1 MNLKKIEI
9 YGFKSFADKV
19 VIEFNDGITAIV
31 GPNGCGKSNVADA
44 IRWVMGEQRMK
55 ILRGKKSEDL
65 IFSGTDT
72 RRLLSFC
79 EVSLYFDNSDKI
91 FNVEFNEVVVTR
103 KSYRSSENEYF
114 INNTPCRLKDIQ
126 ELFRDT
132 GLGRE
137 GYSIIGQG
145 MVAQILSSRP
155 DERRLIFEEAAGIT
169 NFKAK
174 KETAEKDL
182 DQTNANL
189 AIVDNTLSVMEHS
202 LGPLEKQAQATA
214 KAIEYRTELK
224 NLEVNTYLFQT
235 DHNTESKKKVL
246 DKLYALSSEL
256 KAENEN
262 FEQINEALLVNRLK
276 INSEDD
282 ENNAKRDER
291 TQLMLADANLKSKNR
306 SLTDR
311 LQVLTDDVQ
320 RLTADRDNHL
330 STIDL
335 KGTELKSAETERV
348 EKNTEYNELDKN
360 LAVYTKE
367 LEEAENVVSTLEK
380 KLEQCNKIVMDS
392 KDKRTQLVSG
402 KVQSELMK
410 NMLTS
415 EIEENSYK
423 AQDLSA
429 KLKTV
434 TGEKK
439 NLQERIDDITEER
452 EEKLSEKAELN
463 RKYITNK
470 EILSSAREKKE
481 KLLNNRSGLEAKL
494 QLLENFKKNFSG
506 YASPLQSLLKDAK
519 AIPEVDEKIA
529 GVVGH
534 IITVPKDLQ
543 FAIEIALGGKINN
556 VITEDD
562 SDATELIHYLKEHD
576 LGRLTFMPLNT
587 TKPHDLANDFRGVV
601 DEEGVLGIGSQL
613 VRYDKKFKP
622 AISNILG
629 SIVIVEDGEVGKRI
643 AKKYNFKFEI
653 VSLDGQF
660 FSTGGNIS
668 GGSRSKRDSQIL
680 SRDTEINETYDK
692 VKQTTKELANLEEE
706 IAKLKAENDT
716 LESKER
722 IADERIRMLEVE
734 GAKLTEKQM
743 SFIEEEKR
751 LSTELN
757 ALNKEIDGAKKQVEV
772 LSRELKSS
780 EDAGSELDSAETEAI
795 ALVDSLRDDILV
807 KKQMRDQALRRE
819 KEARMAYL
827 ILKNTADNLNE
838 TIGRA
843 KNAIAFAEKSIM
855 DIGAEVAV
863 KNSEIKRVSL
873 ELETAVVSEI
883 DRERLNA
890 LNEEIEKIDVRK
902 KALQRERDEL
912 ENKREETQKK
922 INALTEKKIR
932 DEGALEKID
941 SDAYALSEKIREDY
955 LLDYESAQEYR
966 MEEFDYEK
974 ALKLISK
981 LKGQI
986 NALGPVNELAI
997 EEYDKMSV
1005 DYVRIKKERDDIV
1018 LAIEDLQ
1025 SAIASLKKEMETMFT
1040 DSFQKISEN
1049 FVQIFKDLFGGGKG
1063 VLTLVPNPD
1072 NPSPLEAG
1080 IDIAACPP
1088 GKNLKN
1094 IMQLSGGESTL
1105 TAIAILLSILKL
1117 KPMPFCVLDEVEAA
1131 LDESNADLF
1140 AKYIKR
1146 FRTTTQ
1152 FILITHKKPT
1162 MENADYLYGITMQE
1176 KGVSR
1181 VVTVKLSEAV
1191 KFVSEE

>member
-19 VIEFNDGITAIV
+19 TIEFNDGITAIV

-65 IFSGTDT
+65 IFAGTDT

-91 FNVEFNEVVVTR
+91 FNLEFNEVVVTR

-114 INNTPCRLKDIQ
+114 INNTPCRLKDVQ

-182 DQTNANL
+182 EQTNANL
-189 AIVDNTLSVMEHS
+189 AIVDNTISVMEHS

-224 NLEVNTYLFQT
+224 NLEVNAYLFQT

-246 DKLYALSSEL
+246 DKLYALNEEL
-256 KAENEN
+256 KAENIN
-262 FEQINEALLVNRLK
+262 FEQINEALMQNRLK

-291 TQLMLADANLKSKNR
+291 TQLMLQDANLKSHNR
-306 SLTDR
+306 SLADK
-311 LQVLTDDVQ
+311 LQVLTDDVN
-320 RLTADRDNHL
+320 RLSSERDRNI

-335 KGTELKSAETERV
+335 KTAELKSAEKKRV
-348 EKNTEYNELDKN
+348 QKNAEYTELDKN
-360 LAVYTKE
+360 LAVFTKE
-367 LEEAENVVSTLEK
+367 LEDAEGVVSAMEK

-392 KDKRTQLVSG
+392 KDKRTELVTG

-410 NMLTS
+410 NMLAS

-423 AQDLSA
+423 SQDLSA
-429 KLKTV
+429 KLKSV
-434 TGEKK
+434 TAEKK
-439 NLQERIDDITEER
+439 NLQEKIDELAFEK
-452 EEKLSEKAELN
+452 EEKLNEKNDIN
-463 RKYITNK
+463 RKYISNK
-470 EILSSAREKKE
+470 EILNSAREKKE
-481 KLLNNRSGLEAKL
+481 KLINNRSGLEAKL
-494 QLLENFKKNFSG
+494 QLLENFKKSYSG
-506 YASPLQSLLKDAK
+506 YASPLQALLKDAK
-519 AIPEVDEKIA
+519 AIPELEEKIA

-534 IITVPKDLQ
+534 VLTVPKDLQ

-556 VITEDD
+556 VITKDD
-562 SDATELIHYLKEHD
+562 SDATELINYLKEHD
-576 LGRLTFMPLNT
+576 MGRLTFMPLNT
-587 TKPHDLANDFRGVV
+587 TKPHDLSLEYRDVI
-601 DEEGVLGIGSQL
+601 DEEGVLGIASQL

-622 AISNILG
+622 AVSNVLG

-668 GGSRSKRDSQIL
+668 GGSRAKRDSQIL
-680 SRDTEINETYDK
+680 SRDTEINETAEK
-692 VKQTTKELANLEEE
+692 IKQTAKELISLEEE
-706 IAKLKAENDT
+706 IIKLKEENET

-722 IADERIRMLEVE
+722 IADERIRMLELE
-734 GAKLTEKQM
+734 GAKYSEKQM
-743 SFIEEEKR
+743 SVLDEEKR
-751 LSTELN
+751 LSAELS
-757 ALNKEIDGAKKQVEV
+757 AVNKQIDSAKKQVEI
-772 LSRELKSS
+772 LTRDLKTS
-780 EDAGSELDSAETEAI
+780 EDAGSELDSAEGEAI
-795 ALVDSLRDDILV
+795 ALVESLRDEILI
-807 KKQMRDQALRRE
+807 KKQYRDQASRRE
-819 KEARMAYL
+819 KDTRMAVL
-827 ILKNTADNLNE
+827 VLKNSAENLNE

-843 KNAIAFAEKSIM
+843 KNAIAFAEKSVM
-855 DIGAEVAV
+855 DSGAEIAV
-863 KNSEIKRVSL
+863 KNAEIKRVSA
-873 ELETAVVSEI
+873 ELEIAVVSET
-883 DRERLNA
+883 DKNKLNK
-890 LNEEIEKIDVRK
+890 LNEEIEKIDIRK
-902 KALQRERDEL
+902 KALQKERDEL
-912 ENKREETQKK
+912 ELKRDETQKK

-955 LLDYESAQEYR
+955 LLDYESACELR
-966 MEEFDYEK
+966 MEDFDYDK
-974 ALKLISK
+974 SLKLISK

-1005 DYVRIKKERDDIV
+1005 DYIRIKKERDDIM
-1018 LAIEDLQ
+1018 LAITDLQ
-1025 SAIASLKKEMETMFT
+1025 SAISSLTAEMETMFT
-1040 DSFQKISEN
+1040 ESFEKISVN

-1063 VLTLVPNPD
+1063 VLTLVPSPD

-1080 IDIAACPP
+1080 IEIAACPP